1 MKTSFYFVVWILI
14 YPFLG
19 LFNNSFIGNNSFII
33 AFAIVWA
40 LTWLLNSMMPEI
52 LNYERISQIA
62 PILEDVYTGN
72 VSSFRKR
79 LSRQAAVDSVTSI
92 YFILSTVLITYTT
105 FKVGGGVDD
114 WIAMAVFLFFTVG
127 AIMRSINL
135 VKAKTRLHE
144 NPTPEQC
151 MEIANNTYQMDYAS
165 YYEERNAASSYD
177 AMLEPKPKYFKAF
190 RIFSIVTAVIAT
202 LLGLLFIVSAIGL
215 IIYDG
220 IFGTKAMAGM
230 IFLYGSLAA
239 YFGIKDTLS
248 CINKR
253 AQE

>member
-1 MKTSFYFVVWILI
+1 
-14 YPFLG
+14 
-19 LFNNSFIGNNSFII
+19 
-33 AFAIVWA
+33 
-40 LTWLLNSMMPEI
+40 
-52 LNYERISQIA
+52 
-62 PILEDVYTGN
+62 
-72 VSSFRKR
+72 
-79 LSRQAAVDSVTSI
+79 
-92 YFILSTVLITYTT
+92 
-105 FKVGGGVDD
+105 
-114 WIAMAVFLFFTVG
+114 
-127 AIMRSINL
+127 
-135 VKAKTRLHE
+135 
-144 NPTPEQC
+144 
-151 MEIANNTYQMDYAS
+151 
-165 YYEERNAASSYD
+165 
-177 AMLEPKPKYFKAF
+177 MLEPKPKYFKAF